1 MNKEIFKEINGESN
15 GTLYEHIFQSRKNVK
30 VYMMF
35 DISMVPYKT
44 EWEIECNFA
53 LFANYK
59 ISQY

>member
-44 EWEIECNFA
+44 E
-53 LFANYK
+53 
-59 ISQY
+59 